1 MHRDFVVVG
10 GEACDGLTW
19 GSPRGVE
26 VGARGGEPLP
36 AKARPQEFFPKS
48 PTSFFDSQA
57 YKMATP
63 MYARYIP
70 QKAKGTKEPA
80 SAPLPAPETSH
91 AKKSV
96 EKTKQR
102 SKDQPKKR
110 KRETKYRLE
119 EQEDNVP
126 IPSIPETP
134 KPEEFSGKKEQRSK
148 NQPKKRKRE
157 REEKPQD
164 IEGDD
169 TKLKKHKN
177 VLSKF
182 EKASKLAGAARE
194 SAIEVPAEEI
204 TDTTTELH
212 GLTPLPQPEPV
223 PEPEYHPTFS
233 ALPPWL
239 AKPTIVS
246 SSAKVPFADL
256 GLEGRL
262 VEQLEKKGYKEAL
275 AVQSAVI
282 PMLLPGLNQHF
293 GDICV
298 SAATG
303 SGKTLAY
310 ILPMVEG
317 LQGRVLSKLSGLIV
331 VPTRELVTQ
340 ARVVAEQ
347 VTAGTKIKVG
357 TAVGNISFPVEQKLL
372 VKKDKRFDPEAARL
386 LHNKANEQLR
396 TGFVERGGI
405 MGDLMHMPPGHVPHY
420 ESNVDILICTPG
432 RLVEHIQSTTGF
444 SLSDIRWLVV
454 DEADRLLDDSFQEWV
469 DVLMKALDLESTSE
483 QAVARRKIISRNPW
497 LNPERHLTKVVLS
510 ATMTKDLSKLGSL
523 KFRRPKM
530 VIVENEDQNFHSSAP
545 GTDIIG
551 DGESFEL
558 PPTLKEWAVP
568 VGTGL
573 DKPLYLL
580 KLLHTKILSQLES
593 RKADTSTV
601 ADESVDLDTES
612 SASSSSS
619 SDSDSSD
626 SDSVSSVSDSSDD
639 SSSEVESDESELDAK
654 KLKMP
659 NPQYRSKATPKK
671 QADVSSRVLV
681 FTNNNENA
689 ARLSHLLATLHP
701 PLKNKLGTLTKSA
714 ATKSGQK
721 TLAAFATGKIQ
732 VLIASDRASRGLDVP
747 DLEHIVN
754 YDLPRSV
761 TDYVHRVGRTA
772 RAGKDGQSWTFFTKT
787 EGRWFWN
794 DIARTSAIRRAQKV
808 DRAIVDA
815 ETLNEE
821 KRATYE
827 AALQELRVAVE
838 GTTGRPVGR

>member
-1 MHRDFVVVG
+1 
-10 GEACDGLTW
+10 
-19 GSPRGVE
+19 
-26 VGARGGEPLP
+26 
-36 AKARPQEFFPKS
+36 
-48 PTSFFDSQA
+48 
-57 YKMATP
+57 MATP

-70 QKAKGTKEPA
+70 PKAKNTRGKASVSLPVPEISQAKEQPG
-80 SAPLPAPETSH
+80 
-91 AKKSV
+91 
-96 EKTKQR
+96 KTKQQ

-110 KRETKYRLE
+110 KRETKDPLKE
-119 EQEDNVP
+119 KEDDVT
-126 IPSIPETP
+126 IPSVLKASEV
-134 KPEEFSGKKEQRSK
+134 EEVPAKKEHRSK
-148 NQPKKRKRE
+148 DRPKKRKRE
-157 REEKPQD
+157 REEKSHD
-164 IEGDD
+164 SEDNG
-169 TKLKKHKN
+169 TKLKKHKS

-182 EKASKLAGAARE
+182 EKVSKIAGAARE
-194 SAIEVPAEEI
+194 SAVDIPAEEI
-204 TDTTTELH
+204 KESPTELH

-239 AKPTIVS
+239 AKPTTVS

-256 GLEGRL
+256 GLDARL

-282 PMLLPGLNQHF
+282 PMLLPGLHQHF

-310 ILPMVEG
+310 ILPMIEG

-347 VTAGTKIKVG
+347 ITVGTKIKVG
-357 TAVGNISFPVEQKLL
+357 TAVGNISFPAEQELL

-386 LHNKANEQLR
+386 LHDKANEQLR

-420 ESNVDILICTPG
+420 ESSVDILICTPG

-469 DVLMKALDLESTSE
+469 DVLMKALEVESTSE
-483 QAVARRKIISRNPW
+483 QALARRKIISRNPW
-497 LNPERHLTKVVLS
+497 LKPERQLTKVVLS

-530 VIVENEDQNFHSSAP
+530 VIVENEDQNIHSCAP
-545 GTDIIG
+545 GTDMTG

-558 PPTLKEWAVP
+558 PPALKEWAIP

-580 KLLHTKILSQLES
+580 KLLQTNILSQWEME
-593 RKADTSTV
+593 KTDTPTV
-601 ADESVDLDTES
+601 ADVDTES

-619 SDSDSSD
+619 SDSDNSD
-626 SDSVSSVSDSSDD
+626 SDSASSVSDSSED
-639 SSSEVESDESELDAK
+639 SSSEDESDDSGVDTKK
-654 KLKMP
+654 KLS
-659 NPQYRSKATPKK
+659 NPKHRSKITPKN
-671 QADVSSRVLV
+671 QADISSRVLV

-689 ARLSHLLATLHP
+689 ARLSHLLAILHP

-714 ATKSGQK
+714 ATKSSQK
-721 TLAAFATGKIQ
+721 TLAAFATGKIRI
-732 VLIASDRASRGLDVP
+732 LIASDRASRGLDVP
-747 DLEHIVN
+747 DLGHIVN

-772 RAGKDGQSWTFFTKT
+772 RAGKEGQSWTFFTKT

-794 DIARTSAIRRAQKV
+794 DIARASAIRRAQKV

-821 KRATYE
+821 KRTTYE
-827 AALQELRVAVE
+827 AALRELRVAVE
-838 GTTGRPVGR
+838 GSTGRAVGR